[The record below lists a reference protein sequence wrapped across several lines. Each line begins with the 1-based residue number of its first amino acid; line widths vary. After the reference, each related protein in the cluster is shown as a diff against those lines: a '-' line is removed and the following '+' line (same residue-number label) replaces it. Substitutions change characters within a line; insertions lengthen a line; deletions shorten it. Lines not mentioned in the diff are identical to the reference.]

1 MSKPNLKKKKFKLIF
16 LKNKIKFYLGK
27 KKTVFFVGGFKKIK
41 RFQLQNDYNETMF
54 QCSKCKLCV
63 WGGDHTQKR
72 YEPGETVL
80 EK

>member
-63 WGGDHTQKR
+63 CVGGGIIHKKDMGQ
-72 YEPGETVL
+72 
-80 EK
+80 EKLF